1 MQQTQKYNV
10 NSNQWIIKGASQ
22 QISHQIYL
30 KNYIFNINELKNP
43 NIYILKTWIF
53 FSIFFDTELFFSRK
67 F

>member
-1 MQQTQKYNV
+1 MQQSQKYNV
-10 NSNQWIIKGASQ
+10 NSNQWIIKRASQ